1 MGSWELKTSMW
12 KKNTIA
18 DENLFIRGRIVYRR
32 GHVLSIHIQGR
43 YSNRK
48 PNETVNT
55 IRDLSEFEHFC
66 STPYNVCTGDV
77 RIWILNQSSI
87 NMGLQST
94 AFAHL
99 WIDRWAGG

>member
-55 IRDLSEFEHFC
+55 IRDLFEFEQFLFN
-66 STPYNVCTGDV
+66 SV
-77 RIWILNQSSI
+77 
-87 NMGLQST
+87 
-94 AFAHL
+94 
-99 WIDRWAGG
+99 